1 LTRRLSSLEYVNLC
15 FLVIFGLA
23 QVHEDFLLQLDV
35 VFETLDAIVMA
46 LVLFSGLMDSIL
58 DKGLLPDEAKLRFIG
73 RF

>member
-1 LTRRLSSLEYVNLC
+1 
-15 FLVIFGLA
+15 VIFGLA

-35 VFETLDAIVMA
+35 VLETLDAIVMA

-58 DKGLLPDEAKLRFIG
+58 DKGLLPDEAKLRFLG

>member
-1 LTRRLSSLEYVNLC
+1 
-15 FLVIFGLA
+15 LA